1 MALGVGGL
9 SAFYSWRLIYKTFH
23 GQPHDEAHY
32 EAAHESP
39 PTMLVPL
46 FVLALGCVL
55 AGFPFL
61 GIFAGS
67 GVEGFFGEP
76 LPVGGSNTILGE
88 MEHFRLAIPPLPRV
102 LSFFG
107 WGGGGR
113 LLSW

>member
-32 EAAHESP
+32 EAANESP

-55 AGFPFL
+55 AGFPFV

-67 GVEGFFGEP
+67 GVEGFFGES
-76 LPVGGSNTILGE
+76 LAVGGSNTILEE
-88 MEHFRLAIPPLPRV
+88 METVSLGISLLPRPLV
-102 LSFFG
+102 L
-107 WGGGGR
+107 
-113 LLSW
+113 

>member
-1 MALGVGGL
+1 MTLGAAALP
-9 SAFYSWRLIYKTFH
+9 AFYSWRLIYKTFH

-67 GVEGFFGEP
+67 GVEGFFGES
-76 LPVGGSNTILGE
+76 LAVGGSNTILEE
-88 MEHFRLAIPPLPRV
+88 MGHFRLV
-102 LSFFG
+102 LS
-107 WGGGGR
+107 
-113 LLSW
+113 LVASAMMVV

>member
-1 MALGVGGL
+1 MTLGAAALP
-9 SAFYSWRLIYKTFH
+9 AFYSWRLIYKTFH

-55 AGFPFL
+55 AGFPFF

-67 GVEGFFGEP
+67 GVEGFFGES
-76 LPVGGSNTILGE
+76 LAVGGSNTILGE
-88 MEHFRLAIPPLPRV
+88 MEHV
-102 LSFFG
+102 
-107 WGGGGR
+107 R
-113 LLSW
+113 LLISVLPSVLLFIRWRVPRLF